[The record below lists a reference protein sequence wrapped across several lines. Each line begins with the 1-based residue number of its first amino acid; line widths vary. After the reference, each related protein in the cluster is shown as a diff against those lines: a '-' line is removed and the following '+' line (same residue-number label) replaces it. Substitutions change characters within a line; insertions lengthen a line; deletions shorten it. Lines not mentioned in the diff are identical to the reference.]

1 MEGRDEAMGPRMPSG
16 SQQARAALSVLYVDA
31 DLRAAERLVRG
42 LAEVSALAVVPSV
55 TAAYNAIAA
64 RVPSLIVTEI
74 DLPDGSGLD
83 LITRVHATPGLRQV
97 LLMVVTARTAVQ
109 DKIAAFQAGADD
121 YLVKPLDPSLFA
133 MHVRLLSK
141 FRRVVES

>member
-1 MEGRDEAMGPRMPSG
+1 MGPRVSSSSP
-16 SQQARAALSVLYVDA
+16 QARAALSVLYVDP
-31 DLRAAERLVRG
+31 DVRGGERLVRG

-83 LITRVHATPGLRQV
+83 LIARVHATRGMRQV
-97 LLMVVTARTAVQ
+97 LLMVVTARTSVQ

-121 YLVKPLDPSLFA
+121 YLVKPLDPSQFA
-133 MHVRLLSK
+133 MRVRLLSK
-141 FRRVVES
+141 FRSVVGS